1 MKKYLSSCNDCG
13 DDISILTQVS
23 SVPEV
28 ILLCTDC
35 YNLKYSKEIQN
46 EISYDEKEK
55 AKKRKTKKKELS
67 FYGLGKFNYLI
78 FKFLCKRFRL

>member
-1 MKKYLSSCNDCG
+1 MKKRLYSCTDCS
-13 DDISILTQVS
+13 DDTSILIQVS
-23 SVPEV
+23 SGPVV

-55 AKKRKTKKKELS
+55 
-67 FYGLGKFNYLI
+67 N
-78 FKFLCKRFRL
+78 

>member
-1 MKKYLSSCNDCG
+1 VKKRLSACIDCG
-13 DDISILTQVS
+13 DDTSILTQVS
-23 SVPEV
+23 SGPEV

-55 AKKRKTKKKELS
+55 S
-67 FYGLGKFNYLI
+67 
-78 FKFLCKRFRL
+78 